1 MKDLWGVIL
10 LVGMAASF
18 GDIGC
23 ALSSDSDNSTR
34 LSPSPLGTRQGSP
47 DRAEYRGLPVVRLS
61 YVCSESSEFCIFR
74 DGDFRNDANLDGGE
88 LSHIEFDS
96 EIPLVPQAEY
106 MIECR
111 LRDSD
116 DDWERSMLGAVVEE
130 CLFEVTLAAYPV
142 DSEEV
147 RFAGLQPEPVSPPV
161 GVDPR
166 SLAGNPDSPQAVVFL
181 TSIIDEL
188 VSIEMYYVHYHVISD
203 WNTSVLRS
211 AKPGKWLSGQTSS
224 GAMLPPAAFPP
235 GPSRTH
241 MVQTI
246 EETPPPSA

>member
-10 LVGMAASF
+10 LVGMAALL
-18 GDIGC
+18 GGIGC
-23 ALSSDSDNSTR
+23 ALSSDPDNSTR
-34 LSPSPLGTRQGSP
+34 HDSLPPSPIGTGQGSP
-47 DRAEYRGLPVVRLS
+47 DETEYRGLPVVRLS

-74 DGDFRNDANLDGGE
+74 DGDFRNGANLDDGE
-88 LSHIEFDS
+88 LSRIEFDS

-142 DSEEV
+142 DSKEV
-147 RFAGLQPEPVSPPV
+147 RFAGLQPESVPPPV
-161 GVDPR
+161 GVD
-166 SLAGNPDSPQAVVFL
+166 A
-181 TSIIDEL
+181 
-188 VSIEMYYVHYHVISD
+188 
-203 WNTSVLRS
+203 
-211 AKPGKWLSGQTSS
+211 S
-224 GAMLPPAAFPP
+224 GAILPPAAFPP

-246 EETPPPSA
+246 EAMPRQADYRAECTVRPPVGGESAAYLVRAVWKCGTVGSRSGVRFPDRP